1 MTQQVEHTE
10 AFDQL
15 LLSYAKMCF
24 SVALALTR
32 DSRQAQDLA
41 TCVLTRA
48 WHQRDSLDGA
58 RDIKKKLLKE
68 LRELFLQKHA
78 KSVHTV
84 SYSRKDEAAPAKR
97 T

>member
-32 DSRQAQDLA
+32 DSRQAQELA
-41 TCVLTRA
+41 MHVLTWA
-48 WHQRDSLDGA
+48 WHQRDTTDGEK
-58 RDIKKKLLKE
+58 DIKKILLKK
-68 LRELFLQKHA
+68 LRERFLQHYA
-78 KSVHTV
+78 RFVHTV
-84 SYSRKDEAAPAKR
+84 SYSRKDEAALAKC